1 MVSYGRTLSLHTLCF
16 AKEVTMRPEV
26 PDYEARYQD
35 LDRRLQ
41 HFTALL
47 PSFADLGNARPEA
60 VRCLL
65 TVKTSCFAAIA
76 QLHTP
81 PRRDAARV
89 PDERAVAA
97 SHAAA
102 ALVQSLNVRALGF
115 VDGVMGVRP
124 RLSLLFCANHIA
136 GVRPRLTSR
145 SVALGRSCG
154 ASLASASLHV
164 LQP

>member
-1 MVSYGRTLSLHTLCF
+1 
-16 AKEVTMRPEV
+16 MRPEV
-26 PDYEARYQD
+26 PNYEARYQD

-102 ALVQSLNVRALGF
+102 ALVQSLSHL
-115 VDGVMGVRP
+115 P
-124 RLSLLFCANHIA
+124 CAHHIA

-145 SVALGRSCG
+145 FVALGRSCG
-154 ASLASASLHV
+154 ASLASASLRV